1 MIRTINVFIALLL
14 GAMITFSLFYL
25 MQSLISLGGGE
36 PVAGNAIRIAD
47 ITIPEMEIE
56 VTRVEPKPEE
66 PDVPEEV
73 PDLPDLEVSAMDM
86 GGDNALNVA
95 RVEVDMGAIDANV
108 SVGVNDTDMLPIVT
122 VNPQYPNRALSR
134 GIEGWCQVIFTVT
147 ANGTVENPMVVD
159 ADPPDIFDNASL
171 RAVLRFKFNPRV
183 VNGEAVP
190 VEGVQYLFT
199 YKVDQ

>member
-1 MIRTINVFIALLL
+1 MIRTINVFVALIL
-14 GAMITFSLFYL
+14 GAAITFSLFYL
-25 MQSLISLGGGE
+25 MQSLIAAGVGE
-36 PVAGNAIRIAD
+36 PIAGNAIRIAD
-47 ITIPEMEIE
+47 ISIPDLEIE
-56 VTRVEPKPEE
+56 VTRTEPKPEE

-73 PDLPDLEVSAMDM
+73 PDLPDLEVTSMDM
-86 GGDNALNVA
+86 TGDTALNVA
-95 RVEVDMGAIDANV
+95 RVEVDLGNIDANV

-147 ANGTVENPMVVD
+147 ENGTVENPSVVD
-159 ADPPDIFDNASL
+159 SDPPEIFDSASL

-183 VNGEAVP
+183 VNGVAVP